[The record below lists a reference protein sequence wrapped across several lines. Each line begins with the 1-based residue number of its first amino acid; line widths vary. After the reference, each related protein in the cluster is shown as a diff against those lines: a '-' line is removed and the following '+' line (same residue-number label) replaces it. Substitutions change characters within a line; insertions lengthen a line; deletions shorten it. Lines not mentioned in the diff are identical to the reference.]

1 MNTRH
6 SGYVMPM
13 NNYVDLDKYNKDTQF
28 GPALPAQVP
37 SANFPTIL
45 EQKPIQSYDI
55 LTHNT
60 SQNYPD
66 VNNAYGN
73 SCVQKYFVRKCPTN
87 QFIRSF
93 QKDGDVTT
101 PTPTPTSVDN

>member
-28 GPALPAQVP
+28 GPPLPPHVP

-60 SQNYPD
+60 NQNYPD
-66 VNNAYGN
+66 VSNAYGN
-73 SCVQKYFVRKCPTN
+73 NCSQKYFVRKCPTN
-87 QFIRSF
+87 QFIRAL
-93 QKDGDVTT
+93 QKEADKNV
-101 PTPTPTSVDN
+101 PTPTPSHH

>member
-13 NNYVDLDKYNKDTQF
+13 NNYVDLDKYNKETQF
-28 GPALPAQVP
+28 GPALPSQVP

-66 VNNAYGN
+66 LNNAYGD
-73 SCVQKYFVRKCPTN
+73 SCVQIF
-87 QFIRSF
+87 
-93 QKDGDVTT
+93 
-101 PTPTPTSVDN
+101 